1 MNWLKIGMF
10 GLAFVTLIGLI
21 YAIEPDKIIDAMS
34 EIEFSLLILAVI
46 LYSINTVIKA
56 MRWRLIVSS
65 TGYSPFILY
74 PKYGPG
80 QVMCFCV

>member
-46 LYSINTVIKA
+46 LYLINTA
-56 MRWRLIVSS
+56 VSYTHLTLPTS
-65 TGYSPFILY
+65 DL
-74 PKYGPG
+74 
-80 QVMCFCV
+80 V